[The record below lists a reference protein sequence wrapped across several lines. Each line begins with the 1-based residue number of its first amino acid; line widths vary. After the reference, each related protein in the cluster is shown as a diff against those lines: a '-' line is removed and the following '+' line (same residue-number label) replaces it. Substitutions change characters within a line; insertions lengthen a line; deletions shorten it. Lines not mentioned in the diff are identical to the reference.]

1 MANQMRYF
9 LSIIYGFVVTT
20 MISCNSSEPAKTN
33 SGQDQVSPDIVNN
46 AATASGQENAKK
58 LPVFSFEETSHFFGT
73 INSGERMSYDFKFKN
88 TGNADLIISQA
99 TGSCG
104 CTIPEYSKD
113 PIKPGDEGVIKV
125 KYNSEGH
132 GGMVSKTITLLA
144 NTIPNTKVLTISAE
158 VLK

>member
-1 MANQMRYF
+1 MKYF
-9 LSIIYGFVVTT
+9 LNIIACLVIISIIGCD
-20 MISCNSSEPAKTN
+20 SGERAKTN
-33 SGQDQVSPDIVNN
+33 SGQDQLSPDMVNN
-46 AATASGQENAKK
+46 PETASGKESDKK
-58 LPVFSFEETSHFFGT
+58 IPVFEFEESTHHFGT
-73 INSGERMSYDFKFKN
+73 IHSGERMSYEFKFKN

-99 TGSCG
+99 SGSCG

-113 PIKPGDEGVIKV
+113 PVKPGEEGVIKV
-125 KYNSEGH
+125 KYNSEGQ